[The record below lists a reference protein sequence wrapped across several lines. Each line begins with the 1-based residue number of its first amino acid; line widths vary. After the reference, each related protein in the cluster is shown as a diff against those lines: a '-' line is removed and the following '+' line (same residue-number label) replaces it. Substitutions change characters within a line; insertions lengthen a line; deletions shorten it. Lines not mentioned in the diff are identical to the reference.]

1 MSAPDYKAFGP
12 LYAGWARF
20 LSLAG
25 SFVLAVLLMFTQHD
39 PWISYPVVDRI
50 LLLLTFVGTGAGFVH
65 GLGYVPVL
73 KFFRLLFSPYV
84 GWPLMLAGILWWV
97 S

>member
-25 SFVLAVLLMFTQHD
+25 SFALAVLLMFTQHD